1 MVSYENHTVT
11 ELKEIAKKKGLSGY
25 SKLKREELIKM
36 LRSKSKS
43 RSKSPKRS
51 KSRSKSPKK
60 GRSKSPKRSKS
71 RSKSP
76 KRSKSRSKSPKRGCR
91 LGEFKVKGKC
101 IKADYLGGTQELQK
115 SGKWIYYANILYKR
129 DGKIYSNYVRVSQDK
144 YNAESKRSSKK
155 GKEIRHKLF
164 GDEL

>member
-36 LRSKSKS
+36 LRSK
-43 RSKSPKRS
+43 
-51 KSRSKSPKK
+51 
-60 GRSKSPKRSKS
+60 SKS